1 VGVGVET
8 EWKIGGTSGVRPP
21 PPGTGERARL
31 VGLGPAWE
39 LSFQVMVRASPA
51 GATHFNIGEDP
62 HRAAD
67 AKMTVFVRA
76 SVYV

>member
-1 VGVGVET
+1 
-8 EWKIGGTSGVRPP
+8 
-21 PPGTGERARL
+21 
-31 VGLGPAWE
+31 
-39 LSFQVMVRASPA
+39 MVRASPA

-76 SVYV
+76 SVYVWGLLQRCDTFFYFFFPFLN